1 LSKSCTITV
10 SNRYLL
16 KLGIRPLVKQG
27 AFLWKQYMELD
38 TNEQVIAALILM
50 SGMPLPVH
58 LAFALTEQ
66 GIILDE
72 FIESYIN

>member
-1 LSKSCTITV
+1 
-10 SNRYLL
+10 
-16 KLGIRPLVKQG
+16 
-27 AFLWKQYMELD
+27 MELD